1 MEEVIE
7 KFKKEFESNTY
18 STRDYKLA
26 YAIGFLENCDE
37 VDRKEAIQIIH
48 QIFKYEL

>member
-7 KFKKEFESNTY
+7 KFRETFQSDTY

-26 YAIGFLENCDE
+26 YAIGYLENCED
-37 VDRKEAIQIIH
+37 VTRKEAIQILH
-48 QIFKYEL
+48 AIFKYEL